1 MAKKPVAEE
10 RVCSAY
16 ASTLLFIIK
25 GSQDRN
31 SNRAET
37 WRQELMQ
44 RPWRGAAY
52 WLSPCYFPS
61 LLFLFFFFLL
71 RFIYYY
77 VTPPGARECNHTLVQ
92 DSCCF
97 LKHAKP
103 CDIPMIQIF
112 PVLQAQVDICVFMK
126 RISSF

>member
-52 WLSPCYFPS
+52 WLALHG
-61 LLFLFFFFLL
+61 LLNWLSY
-71 RFIYYY
+71 R
-77 VTPPGARECNHTLVQ
+77 TQ
-92 DSCCF
+92 DQLSDVNWITF
-97 LKHAKP
+97 
-103 CDIPMIQIF
+103 
-112 PVLQAQVDICVFMK
+112 
-126 RISSF
+126 